1 MYAWSIA
8 RVKCEEPTGLMQ
20 RDFGLYPQRRRQR
33 LDLSLTQ
40 RSELCWHEL
49 LFLEELEHR
58 RPSVMAGEIVGC
70 PRKSCRPRPILHP
83 PTRRLGQIRKLA
95 EPASKHRTESRI
107 GREAPKCIA
116 PPQPA
121 GFRAPAPQ
129 VRPRPPLPL

>member
-8 RVKCEEPTGLMQ
+8 RVKCEEPTGLLQ

-33 LDLSLTQ
+33 LDLSLPQ

-49 LFLEELEHR
+49 LFLEELERR
-58 RPSVMAGEIVGC
+58 RPSVIAGEIVGC

-95 EPASKHRTESRI
+95 EPASKHRTEARI
-107 GREAPKCIA
+107 GRETEKITA
-116 PPQPA
+116 
-121 GFRAPAPQ
+121 
-129 VRPRPPLPL
+129 RPPPGRPVTPPPSRS